1 MRKTIVCAVA
11 IPFWLLG
18 ASLALAAVTT
28 PAGTGTSAG
37 TEDHDEEEHSESC
50 GSMEA
55 GSGQPGAANLYG
67 GTSDEAINGLDADF
81 QSNLSAMISAAKS
94 DLGGT
99 LSIFSGHR
107 SVEKQEKL
115 FKAAVQK
122 YGSEAAAR
130 KWVAPPGKS
139 NHNHG
144 KAVDMRY
151 NGVRIARPSEIDSWM
166 SSNLGNFGLNRPMS
180 YEPWHVEPNGARGG
194 TASTGGG
201 CSDFEAP
208 EMVLM
213 PWDAGGMSTSVVPGS
228 Y

>member
-1 MRKTIVCAVA
+1 MRKTLISAAV

-18 ASLALAAVTT
+18 ASLGVAATSSAD
-28 PAGTGTSAG
+28 AGTGKAAAG
-37 TEDHDEEEHSESC
+37 EEAHDEEEHSKSC
-50 GSMEA
+50 GSLGG
-55 GSGQPGAANLYG
+55 GSGQVGAPNLYG
-67 GTSDEAINGLDADF
+67 GTSDEAINGLNPDF
-81 QSNLSAMISAAKS
+81 QKNLSAMISAAKA

-107 SVEKQEKL
+107 SVEKQAKL

-144 KAVDMRY
+144 NAVDMRY

-166 SSNLGNFGLNRPMS
+166 GSKLANFGLTRPMS
-180 YEPWHVEPNGARGG
+180 YEPWHVEPSGARAVD
-194 TASTGGG
+194 TGG

-208 EMVLM
+208 PMVLM
-213 PWDAGGMSTSVVPGS
+213 PWEAERLSTSIVPGS
-228 Y
+228 L